1 MNLVQRIDAFKKLG
15 EKLNNLPTTELHEI
29 HEKVKNQNPWFTEDN
44 IKLSLTGIKQFLTK
58 GNLEKWVLPYNLHPK
73 VAKKIGVAM
82 AGNIPLVGFHDY
94 LSVLIS
100 GHHLVAKLSSQDS
113 ILIEWITDM
122 LISSEPEFSSYIS
135 FQDRLNH
142 VDAMIA
148 TGSDNTA
155 RYFEYYFR
163 KVPHIIRKNRSSC
176 AIILGEESIDEL
188 KILGEDV
195 FTYFGLGCRNVSK
208 LYVPEGYSFIR
219 MLDSWAPYQN
229 IIHHH
234 KYCNNYDYQKS
245 ILLVNGIPF
254 LDTGYVLL
262 TKNEALVSPI
272 STVYYE
278 TYTNQEDL
286 FQKLD
291 RHREK
296 LQCLVSANGWY
307 KASVAFGK
315 AQFPDVWD
323 YADHVDT
330 LAFLEFGISNR
341 LD

>member
-1 MNLVQRIDAFKKLG
+1 MNLSQRIDAFQKLG
-15 EKLNNLPTTELHEI
+15 DKINQVPANELLEITEN
-29 HEKVKNQNPWFTEDN
+29 VKNQNPWFTEDN
-44 IKLSLTGIKQFLTK
+44 IKLALTNVRQFLFK
-58 GNLEKWVLPYNLHPK
+58 ENLEKWTSSYDLHPDSP
-73 VAKKIGVAM
+73 KKIGVAM
-82 AGNIPLVGFHDY
+82 AGNIPLVGFHDF
-94 LSVLIS
+94 LCILIS
-100 GHHLVAKLSSQDS
+100 GHHIAAKLSSQDS
-113 ILIEWITDM
+113 ILIKWLTDM
-122 LISSEPEFSSYIS
+122 LISIETEFSSHIS
-135 FQDRLNH
+135 FQERLNH

-163 KVPHIIRKNRSSC
+163 NIPNIIRKNRSSC
-176 AIILGEESIDEL
+176 GIILGEESSNEL
-188 KILGEDV
+188 NVLGQDV

-208 LYVPEGYSFIR
+208 LYVPEGYNFIR

-262 TKNEALVSPI
+262 TENDALVSPI
-272 STVYYE
+272 STIYYE
-278 TYTNQEDL
+278 TYANQADL
-286 FQKLD
+286 SQKLE

-296 LQCLVSANGWY
+296 LQCLVSANAWY
-307 KASVAFGK
+307 KESVAFGK
-315 AQFPDVWD
+315 AQFPEVWE

-330 LAFLEFGISNR
+330 LAFLEFGNR
-341 LD
+341 

>member
-1 MNLVQRIDAFKKLG
+1 MNLTQRIAAFTKLG
-15 EKLNNLPTTELHEI
+15 DKINQVQPFELQQIIEN
-29 HEKVKNQNPWFTEDN
+29 VKNQNPWFTEEN
-44 IKLSLTGIKQFLTK
+44 IKKALQGITKFLVK
-58 GNLEKWVLPYNLHPK
+58 SSLEKWTSKYELNPGEP
-73 VAKKIGVAM
+73 KKIGVAM
-82 AGNIPLVGFHDY
+82 AGNIPLVGFHDF
-94 LSVLIS
+94 LCI
-100 GHHLVAKLSSQDS
+100 LVAGHQAVIKLSSQDS
-113 ILIEWITDM
+113 ILLKWITD
-122 LISSEPEFSSYIS
+122 LLVAIDPRFSIFIS

-163 KVPHIIRKNRSSC
+163 NVPHIIRRNRSSC
-176 AIILGEESIDEL
+176 AVILGEESVEEL
-188 KILGEDV
+188 NTLGIDV

-208 LYVPEGYSFIR
+208 LYVPEGYSLIAL
-219 MLDSWAPYQN
+219 LDSWAPYHN

-245 ILLVNGIPF
+245 ILLVNRIPF

-262 TKNEALVSPI
+262 TENEALVSPI

-278 TYTNQEDL
+278 TYRDQNDL
-286 FQKLD
+286 SQKLKNQK
-291 RHREK
+291 EK
-296 LQCLVSANGWY
+296 LQCIVSAKGWY
-307 KASVAFGK
+307 KESIAFGK

-330 LAFLEFGISNR
+330 LHFLEFKS
-341 LD
+341 